1 MTQLDQCL
9 SGDEACQLDLPFTPQ
24 SAQLARARLLESLH
38 ESLDESCREDARLVI
53 SELVGNSVRHGR
65 PLADGTVRVTWSTAG
80 DTLHIAV
87 TDGGAHTE
95 PRARRAGV
103 SDLGGRG
110 LAIVETLATGWW
122 VESGPARTTVHA
134 HLTLV

>member
-9 SGDEACQLDLPFTPQ
+9 LGSEAFQLDLPFTPR
-24 SAQLARARLLESLH
+24 SARLARARLLDSLH
-38 ESLDESCREDARLVI
+38 GRLDESSREDARLVV

-65 PLADGTVRVTWSTAG
+65 PLADGTVRVSWCTTE

-87 TDGGAHTE
+87 TDGGTRSR
-95 PRARRAGV
+95 PRAHHAGV

-110 LAIVETLATGWW
+110 LSIVETLSTGWW
-122 VESGPARTTVHA
+122 VESSAARTTVHA
-134 HLTLV
+134 HLALA